1 MDRGQAGDDG
11 PDEVELSVDDGAPE
25 PADDG
30 AVAPGAGTVV
40 GDAGGTGDARPAR
53 WLADVRARAPWL
65 LEPGGALE
73 PVTAAQTRPDI
84 VPHGEAL
91 SASSSS
97 GGNSVQWPEL
107 AARPSPQERPARLPP
122 DGGRSHEADGAA
134 FPPARALPDAD
145 HITAGDEGPPAS
157 AGGPGG
163 PGLGSGAVPD
173 R

>member
-65 LEPGGALE
+65 L
-73 PVTAAQTRPDI
+73 
-84 VPHGEAL
+84 
-91 SASSSS
+91 
-97 GGNSVQWPEL
+97 
-107 AARPSPQERPARLPP
+107 
-122 DGGRSHEADGAA
+122 
-134 FPPARALPDAD
+134 
-145 HITAGDEGPPAS
+145 
-157 AGGPGG
+157 
-163 PGLGSGAVPD
+163 
-173 R
+173 